1 MTDPGST
8 PQTRFVL
15 DTSVALAW
23 YVPES
28 ASRAARPYLDRLLRG
43 AMQCLVPNLH
53 FWEFANVLRTRVRR
67 GELTEEVA
75 REVFDLHLDLDLELA
90 EPDRRRVLEV
100 ALEYGA
106 TVYDAVYIALALDR
120 DATLLTG
127 ERTTTPWVVRLGD
140 RVTVVR

>member
-1 MTDPGST
+1 MTDPGSA

-28 ASRAARPYLDRLLRG
+28 ASQASRTYLDRLLRG
-43 AMQCLVPNLH
+43 AIQCLVPDLH
-53 FWEFANVLRTRVRR
+53 FWEFANALRTRVRR
-67 GELTEEVA
+67 GEITEGVA
-75 REVFDLHLDLDLELA
+75 REVFDLHLDLDLEPV

-106 TVYDAVYIALALDR
+106 TVYDAVYIALALDQ
-120 DATLLTG
+120 DAVFLTG

-140 RVTVVR
+140 RVSVVR